1 MKKNTNQRLI
11 VYTYL
16 YSWQRIILQLAII
29 DYKVVNGENINLYIN
44 QLAINETKYL
54 EKKLET
60 SIILP
65 INNNQQQLLNYNYI
79 NKLIIV
85 PLSTIRNNYY
95 FTNNFSY
102 PSHSNFMNHK

>member
-1 MKKNTNQRLI
+1 MNKNTNQRLI

-16 YSWQRIILQLAII
+16 YSWQRIILQLAIL
-29 DYKVVNGENINLYIN
+29 DYKVVNGENINLYID

-65 INNNQQQLLNYNYI
+65 INNILAT
-79 NKLIIV
+79 IIK
-85 PLSTIRNNYY
+85 I
-95 FTNNFSY
+95 
-102 PSHSNFMNHK
+102 